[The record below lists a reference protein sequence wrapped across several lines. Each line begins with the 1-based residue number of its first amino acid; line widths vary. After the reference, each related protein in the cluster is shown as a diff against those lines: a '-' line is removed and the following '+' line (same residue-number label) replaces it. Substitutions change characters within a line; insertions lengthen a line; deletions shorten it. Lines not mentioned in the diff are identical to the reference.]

1 MDGDILILTAIIVL
15 MVIIRG
21 MMIGAILAMVI
32 TILIIGDIIII
43 LIMGMVGEDITI
55 HQEIFKKEILPK
67 EPAVSE
73 ILQEVELPEVLVLQ
87 AVVSQKNQ
95 PGL

>member
-1 MDGDILILTAIIVL
+1 MDGDILILIAIIVL

-21 MMIGAILAMVI
+21 MMVGAILAMVI

-43 LIMGMVGEDITI
+43 LIMGMVEEDITI
-55 HQEIFKKEILPK
+55 HPEIFKKEILPK
-67 EPAVSE
+67 EPAASE
-73 ILQEVELPEVLVLQ
+73 ILQEVELPEVPVLQ
-87 AVVSQKNQ
+87 AVVSRKNQ